1 VVLYSEFGQNL
12 PNDDGYEE
20 WGVELYDLATKKGTK
35 FEDLNANGFREDGE
49 PGLPG
54 WIIYADINGNE
65 VRDPGEPYGETDANG
80 DYTIEQIP
88 LGPVTIRE
96 EQQPG
101 WFCSFPSPCYY
112 EEFFAAEEVKEG
124 NDFGNYQYAKKSG
137 YKWHDLNAD
146 GVWDAG
152 EPGLEDWVIELWDG
166 SGKIAEAMTGA
177 DGYYEFADLE
187 PGDYA
192 VCEQLQTDWLQS
204 FPGDDEF
211 ACPGGLGLGA
221 YGYAFTLTSGQ
232 HEEDNNFGNYMYAT
246 KSGYKWNDLLDDGEW
261 DQVNEPALPGWT
273 IELWDVTGTPVPA
286 ASTTTD
292 GNGAY
297 AFSGLMPGKT
307 YAVCEVLNAFYVQT
321 FPSASTPD
329 PDPPKEVIFDCTVLG
344 ANYGPFGYQF
354 YAESGDEF
362 TLNNFGNMEPQGCTY
377 TQGYWKTHSIDG
389 PAAHPD
395 DGWYTTFGPY
405 PPGVDGPEGPILDGP
420 DAPLFGSG
428 LTWLEAFNHPPR
440 RATPGSSWR
449 TSGWLPT

>member
-1 VVLYSEFGQNL
+1 
-12 PNDDGYEE
+12 
-20 WGVELYDLATKKGTK
+20 
-35 FEDLNANGFREDGE
+35 
-49 PGLPG
+49 
-54 WIIYADINGNE
+54 
-65 VRDPGEPYGETDANG
+65 
-80 DYTIEQIP
+80 
-88 LGPVTIRE
+88 
-96 EQQPG
+96 
-101 WFCSFPSPCYY
+101 
-112 EEFFAAEEVKEG
+112 
-124 NDFGNYQYAKKSG
+124 
-137 YKWHDLNAD
+137 
-146 GVWDAG
+146 
-152 EPGLEDWVIELWDG
+152 
-166 SGKIAEAMTGA
+166 
-177 DGYYEFADLE
+177 
-187 PGDYA
+187 
-192 VCEQLQTDWLQS
+192 
-204 FPGDDEF
+204 
-211 ACPGGLGLGA
+211 LGA

-377 TQGYWKTHSIDG
+377 TQGYWKTHSEYG

-395 DGWYTTFGPY
+395 EGWYTTFGPY

-428 LTWLEAFNHPPR
+428 LTWLEAFNHPPKAGNAWFILAHQWMAAYLNFYNGGGAGGTDVVQWLGDGADLLIQFESTSYKNFDAPFIPPDEPE
-440 RATPGSSWR
+440 RAAAIELA
-449 TSGWLPT
+449 GWLGDYNEGIIGPGHCD